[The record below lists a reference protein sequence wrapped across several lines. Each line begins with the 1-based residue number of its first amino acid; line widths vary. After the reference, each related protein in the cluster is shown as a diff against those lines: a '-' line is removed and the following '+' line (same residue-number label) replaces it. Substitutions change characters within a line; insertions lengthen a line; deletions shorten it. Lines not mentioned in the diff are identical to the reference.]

1 MSSLII
7 ENIIN
12 SSNKNLKFDFSKSI
26 SENITH
32 QTDHNYDN
40 SLPIEINSQESSWN
54 HINIDGV
61 EKIEKVYY
69 FKNIKHMIYFIN
81 EYMVKIGK
89 HNKKP
94 NMVIKN
100 NAILVTLY
108 TEDIKE
114 VTDTDLQIGKYLDDI
129 NEDIV
134 YIQGL

>member
-1 MSSLII
+1 
-7 ENIIN
+7 
-12 SSNKNLKFDFSKSI
+12 
-26 SENITH
+26 
-32 QTDHNYDN
+32 
-40 SLPIEINSQESSWN
+40 
-54 HINIDGV
+54 
-61 EKIEKVYY
+61 
-69 FKNIKHMIYFIN
+69 FIN